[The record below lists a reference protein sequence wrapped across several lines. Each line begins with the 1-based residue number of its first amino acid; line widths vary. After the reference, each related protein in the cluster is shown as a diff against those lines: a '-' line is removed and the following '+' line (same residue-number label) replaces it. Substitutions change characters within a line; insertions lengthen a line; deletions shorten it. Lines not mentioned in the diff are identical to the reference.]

1 MPESIFSDFNLIEY
15 LLIMDLK
22 QLKKTILNTA
32 SSIFSHRI
40 LIAVLKGVTIYFVVT
55 LVFGVLYY
63 FFDSLDFKSASG
75 FNTFH
80 FLDYIYFSAV
90 TFTTIGYGDI
100 VPKAGAG
107 HLIVF
112 IESILE
118 LTFFPVFGGYIAY
131 KFLQRPNDILLTD
144 NFFIRYRNERIYLSS
159 RVGNKGKNLIDCT
172 ATVEF
177 IQIANNVKRTL
188 YRREINAPLVEMTWY
203 LEIRLDGDENT
214 SALQQ
219 LKSLIA
225 NPHASLIRTTV
236 SGYDSNSGNLVHVFK
251 YYTMD
256 KLIYGGKFT
265 DVYKWEG
272 VERTEPDWTHF
283 NKVIPLTAT
292 EQQIIDNL
300 LNYN

>member
-1 MPESIFSDFNLIEY
+1 
-15 LLIMDLK
+15 MDLK
-22 QLKKTILNTA
+22 QLNKSFLNFA
-32 SSIFSHRI
+32 SFVLSHRI
-40 LIAVLKGVTIYFVVT
+40 LIAVLKGVAIYFIVT
-55 LVFGVLYY
+55 LVFGLLYY
-63 FFDSLDFKSASG
+63 FYDSLDFKFASG
-75 FNTFH
+75 HNTFH

-107 HLIVF
+107 HFIVF

-144 NFFIRYRNERIYLSS
+144 NFFIRYRSERIYLSF

-172 ATVEF
+172 ATVEL
-177 IQIANNVKRTL
+177 IQIDSNVKRTL
-188 YRREINAPLVEMTWY
+188 SRREINAPLVEMTWY
-203 LEIRLDGDENT
+203 LEIRLDGEENLT
-214 SALQQ
+214 TLQQ
-219 LKSLIA
+219 MKSLIS
-225 NPHASLIRTTV
+225 NPKTSLIRTTV
-236 SGYDSNSGNLVHVFK
+236 SGYDSNSGSLVHVFK

-256 KLIYGGKFT
+256 KLIYGGKFS

-272 VERTEPDWTHF
+272 VERTDPDWTNF
-283 NKVIPLTAT
+283 NKVVPLTAS

-300 LNYN
+300 LN

>member
-1 MPESIFSDFNLIEY
+1 
-15 LLIMDLK
+15 MDLIR
-22 QLKKTILNTA
+22 LRETIQNTF
-32 SSIFSHRI
+32 SSILSNRI
-40 LIAVLKGVTIYFVVT
+40 FIAVLKGVAIYIVST
-55 LVFGVLYY
+55 LVFGLLYWVS
-63 FFDSLDFKSASG
+63 DSLDFRSTSG

-100 VPKAGAG
+100 VPKAGTG
-107 HLIVF
+107 HLIVL
-112 IESILE
+112 IESCCE
-118 LTFFPVFGGYIAY
+118 LIFFPVFGGYIAY

-159 RVGNKGKNLIDCT
+159 RVGNKGKNLIDCS

-177 IQIANNVKRTL
+177 IQIAKNVKRTL

-203 LEIRLDGDENT
+203 LEIRLDGDENI
-214 SALQQ
+214 SVLQQ
-219 LKSLIA
+219 FKTLIE
-225 NPHASLIRTTV
+225 NPGTSMIRTTV

-256 KLIYGGKFT
+256 KLIFGGIFA

-272 VERTEPDWTHF
+272 VKRSEPDWTHF
-283 NKVIPLTAT
+283 NKIVPLTAA
-292 EQQIIDNL
+292 EQQIINNL
-300 LNYN
+300 LN

>member
-1 MPESIFSDFNLIEY
+1 
-15 LLIMDLK
+15 MDLTR
-22 QLKKTILNTA
+22 LKKTIQIIVSAIL
-32 SSIFSHRI
+32 SHRI
-40 LIAVLKGVTIYFVVT
+40 MKAVLQGVTIYIALT

-63 FFDSLDFKSASG
+63 LFDSLDFRSASG
-75 FNTFH
+75 FNTIH

-112 IESILE
+112 IESCFE

-131 KFLQRPNDILLTD
+131 KFLQRPKDILLTD
-144 NFFIRYRNERIYLSS
+144 NFYIRYRNERIYLSA

-203 LEIRLDGDENT
+203 LEIRLDGEENT
-214 SALQQ
+214 SALKQ
-219 LKSLIA
+219 LKTLTG
-225 NPHASLIRTTV
+225 NPDTSLIRTTV

-256 KLIYGGKFT
+256 KLIYGGKFS
-265 DVYKWEG
+265 DVYQWEG
-272 VERTEPDWTHF
+272 VKRTEPDWTHF
-283 NKVIPLTAT
+283 NKIVPLTAA
-292 EQQIIDNL
+292 ERQIIDNL
-300 LNYN
+300 LN

>member
-1 MPESIFSDFNLIEY
+1 
-15 LLIMDLK
+15 MDLL
-22 QLKKTILNTA
+22 QRKKTIQNIA
-32 SSIFSHRI
+32 SSIFFHRI
-40 LIAVLKGVTIYFVVT
+40 VIAVLKGIVIYFVIT
-55 LVFGVLYY
+55 LAFGLLYY
-63 FFDSLDFKSASG
+63 FFDSLDFKFTSG

-100 VPKAGAG
+100 IPKAGAG
-107 HLIVF
+107 HLLVF
-112 IESILE
+112 IESCFE

-144 NFFIRYRNERIYLSS
+144 NIFVRYRNARIYLSS
-159 RVGNKGKNLIDCT
+159 RVGNKGKNLVDCT

-177 IQIANNVKRTL
+177 IQISNNVKRTL

-214 SALQQ
+214 TALQQ
-219 LKSLIA
+219 FKILIA
-225 NPHASLIRTTV
+225 NPDTSLIRTTV

-251 YYTMD
+251 YYTMN

-272 VERTEPDWTHF
+272 VKRTEPDWTHF
-283 NKVIPLTAT
+283 NKVFPLTAT

-300 LNYN
+300 LH